1 MEGFVNRFL
10 SWKGFLPLSRLT
22 YCVYLIH
29 FNYLTVYYAMSRKLI
44 YYTFSSQLTTYLG
57 IVVTVFGLAFVVSVT
72 IEASFL
78 NLEKMI
84 FSPKSTHFNL
94 FENKMIIYLLLLEY
108 LEKNERTD
116 LQPSTKNGPSQ
127 DTPAETIPP
136 SSDPNKEA

>member
-1 MEGFVNRFL
+1 MNRFL

-78 NLEKMI
+78 NLEKII

-94 FENKMIIYLLLLEY
+94 FENKMIINHLLLKY
-108 LEKNERTD
+108 LEKNERPD
-116 LQPSTKNGPSQ
+116 LQTSTENGPSQ
-127 DTPAETIPP
+127 DTPSETIPP